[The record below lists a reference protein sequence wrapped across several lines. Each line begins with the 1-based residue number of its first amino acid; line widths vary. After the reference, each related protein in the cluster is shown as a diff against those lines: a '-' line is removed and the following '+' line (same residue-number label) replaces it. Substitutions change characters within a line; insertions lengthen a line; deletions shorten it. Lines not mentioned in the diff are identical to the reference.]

1 MIEAEERTKQA
12 QDALD
17 RQRQQLRQEEQLI
30 DMKISQVDK
39 DRRQLTT
46 DLLDQKKVQEQVR
59 QIQDRV
65 DMERE
70 DHLSWFAREKTYI
83 DNERYQNQLFRED
96 IMKQKHQWTDAIEAK
111 HSQLNRQNEEK
122 LQQINMME
130 IAIRQQLSEVR
141 LKEDQLQ

>member
-1 MIEAEERTKQA
+1 MICLAACCTVGSSIAISCFLRNTVSLNIMK
-12 QDALD
+12 LD
-17 RQRQQLRQEEQLI
+17 L
-30 DMKISQVDK
+30 
-39 DRRQLTT
+39 
-46 DLLDQKKVQEQVR
+46 QEQVR

-83 DNERYQNQLFRED
+83 DKERYQNQLFRED

-141 LKEDQLQ
+141 LKEDQLQQREAELRQLKES